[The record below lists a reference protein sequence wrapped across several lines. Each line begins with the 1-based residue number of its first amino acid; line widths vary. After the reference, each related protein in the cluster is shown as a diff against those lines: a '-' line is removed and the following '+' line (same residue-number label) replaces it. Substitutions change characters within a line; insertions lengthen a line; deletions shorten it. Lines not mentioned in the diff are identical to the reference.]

1 MRLPKNILSG
11 SYRPPVIYLCQ
22 TNKDRIGEL
31 SVRNVEGKFKW
42 VDYSEISF
50 DIDRKINDEITGD
63 TIINPY
69 YDWTDGLRLVE
80 VEGFGFFQLQDPE
93 EDSDGILETKS
104 MSAKSLE
111 YDLSNRYLE
120 NFSINKGTVESIDG
134 VQFYNQNDTEHS
146 LLHLIIAEKAPDWS
160 IGHVDEEL
168 KTQKRFFE
176 IERESVYDFLMNEV
190 SETFKCVIIFDTF
203 NNTINAYKEESA
215 GSETDVIISFDNLVK
230 NINVKY
236 STDDIKTVLTVQ
248 GADELNIREV
258 NFGLPYISDLSYYHT
273 VEWMGQELYDAY
285 SNYLNVIQFN

>member
-111 YDLSNRYLE
+111 YDLSNRYL
-120 NFSINKGTVESIDG
+120 
-134 VQFYNQNDTEHS
+134 
-146 LLHLIIAEKAPDWS
+146 
-160 IGHVDEEL
+160 
-168 KTQKRFFE
+168 
-176 IERESVYDFLMNEV
+176 
-190 SETFKCVIIFDTF
+190 
-203 NNTINAYKEESA
+203 
-215 GSETDVIISFDNLVK
+215 
-230 NINVKY
+230 
-236 STDDIKTVLTVQ
+236 
-248 GADELNIREV
+248 
-258 NFGLPYISDLSYYHT
+258 
-273 VEWMGQELYDAY
+273 
-285 SNYLNVIQFN
+285 